1 VSPVTPGKSF
11 ENGTRRVE
19 LLCFL
24 KTDGADH
31 GTAMGDR
38 CDEAVGFQQP
48 QRLTD
53 GWPADACHLAQLSFD
68 QALARLQLS
77 GHDGFA

>member
-1 VSPVTPGKSF
+1 
-11 ENGTRRVE
+11 
-19 LLCFL
+19 
-24 KTDGADH
+24 
-31 GTAMGDR
+31 MGDR
-38 CDEAVGFQQP
+38 RDEAVGFQQP

-53 GWPADACHLAQLSFD
+53 GWPADARHLAKLPFD